1 MPLKRKSPD
10 KIMASM
16 TVGVAVPVGEESGVG
31 VVRKVGVGVNVGDAV
46 PEGEG
51 DGSDVFVGRVGVGS
65 SDFTKD

>member
-1 MPLKRKSPD
+1 
-10 KIMASM
+10 M